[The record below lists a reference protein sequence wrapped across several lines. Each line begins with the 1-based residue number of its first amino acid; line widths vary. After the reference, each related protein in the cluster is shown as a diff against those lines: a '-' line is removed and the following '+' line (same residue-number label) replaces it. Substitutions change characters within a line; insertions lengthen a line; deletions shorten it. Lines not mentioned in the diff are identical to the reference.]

1 MIKILSLQDLARR
14 RAAAAMGE
22 EAARRE
28 RRERRAR
35 EKQARQESADLQVA
49 IQASLEMSNSEP
61 SRDNSKP
68 SRASPKPKELQ
79 EPQAKKPRMSR
90 AAKRLENCPG
100 VKEPSASGRIMRPI
114 PDLWRAKAEARDDI
128 KLADIAAELNTRL
141 AEAGA
146 TAGLL
151 GLDSTFSFSPLKL
164 RDGKFLFQ
172 NFFNCTFCYEFPHGV
187 RYSVIWEVLK
197 RMVCITEIT
206 ESDITK
212 CSKIV
217 C

>member
-68 SRASPKPKELQ
+68 SRASPKPVEQQ

-197 RMVCITEIT
+197 RMFCITENHK
-206 ESDITK
+206 E
-212 CSKIV
+212 
-217 C
+217 

>member
-1 MIKILSLQDLARR
+1 MIKILSLQEFARR
-14 RAAAAMGE
+14 RASIAMRE

-35 EKQARQESADLQVA
+35 EKQAQQESADLQVA
-49 IQASLEMSNSEP
+49 IQASLEMSLPEP
-61 SRDNSKP
+61 SHANPKP
-68 SRASPKPKELQ
+68 SQASPKPVVKLQ
-79 EPQAKKPRMSR
+79 EPQAKRPRLSR

-100 VKEPSASGRIMRPI
+100 VKEASASGRIMKSI
-114 PDLWRAKAEARDDI
+114 PDLWRAKAEPGEDI

-187 RYSVIWEVLK
+187 RYSVIWEVLQ
-197 RMVCITEIT
+197 RMVCITLQKSQRVILQN
-206 ESDITK
+206 
-212 CSKIV
+212 V
-217 C
+217 A